1 MIVIVKS
8 FSGCDYTLSN
18 GRVISLKGGCYLNE
32 VEKSDF
38 ELLCK
43 EFPSVEVAIESGHI
57 VTKSNKEL
65 AKKQTE
71 NEVADTISDAQKA
84 QDSKQSE
91 NAKATGAKTTKR
103 K

>member
-1 MIVIVKS
+1 MIVILKS
-8 FSGCDYTLSN
+8 FSGCDYALSN

-32 VEKSDF
+32 VDKSDF

-43 EFPSVEVAIESGHI
+43 EFSSVEVAIEKGYI

-71 NEVADTISDAQKA
+71 NEVADTISEAQKA
-84 QDSKQSE
+84 QEVTQSK
-91 NAKATGAKTTKR
+91 NAKSTGAKTTKR